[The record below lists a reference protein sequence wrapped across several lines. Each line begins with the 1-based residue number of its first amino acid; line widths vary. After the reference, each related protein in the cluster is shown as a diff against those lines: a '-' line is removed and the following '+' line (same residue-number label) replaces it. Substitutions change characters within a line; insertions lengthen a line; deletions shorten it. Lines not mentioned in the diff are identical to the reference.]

1 MVILIFKMYKKVMNM
16 NIKLLFQIMIN
27 VVLRYYSHFIHLD
40 VVPVFSEEAQR
51 RDSAIDQLAARLSEP
66 REPDHSADKPDGET
80 GV

>member
-1 MVILIFKMYKKVMNM
+1 MVILIFEMYKKDMNM
-16 NIKLLFQIMIN
+16 NIKILFQTMMN
-27 VVLRYYSHFIHLD
+27 VITLSCPICHLD

>member
-1 MVILIFKMYKKVMNM
+1 MYKKDMNM
-16 NIKLLFQIMIN
+16 NIKILFQTMMN
-27 VVLRYYSHFIHLD
+27 VITLSCPIGHLD